1 MSSVTFAGEDVRE
14 LAVYKS
20 PTASVSKGGHAFS
33 KSRTSQRAHI
43 PELSRFLID
52 RTQVSQPLRTD
63 ADGKQSLARVLP
75 TALPNFSEW
84 SYLEVL

>member
-1 MSSVTFAGEDVRE
+1 MSSVTFAGEDVCE
-14 LAVYKS
+14 LAVYKF
-20 PTASVSKGGHAFS
+20 PTASVSKGRHTLS
-33 KSRTSQRAHI
+33 KSRTSQCAHI

-63 ADGKQSLARVLP
+63 VDGKQSLARVFP
-75 TALPNFSEW
+75 TALPDFSEW